1 MEGVATKLLCRA
13 TFSKFILTSFVISLF
28 EALLSDQ
35 MKNWT
40 QKYHETV

>member
-1 MEGVATKLLCRA
+1 MEGVATKLLYRA
-13 TFSKFILTSFVISLF
+13 TFSKFILRRFVISLF

-35 MKNWT
+35 IKNWA